1 MSCLKI
7 IFSGLCSPKKELY
20 HKIYIT
26 IKKKKKNIDEFE
38 KRIGFYNSTLKNTKI
53 PILFE
58 YLRRAINKLQKL
70 FIIFFII

>member
-7 IFSGLCSPKKELY
+7 IFSGLCSLKKELY

-26 IKKKKKNIDEFE
+26 ISNQKKNIDEFE
-38 KRIGFYNSTLKNTKI
+38 KIIGFYNSTLKNTKI